1 MIGYWD
7 RKLRNRFGNLAYAQ
21 WFGIDPDAMVGMHL
35 RDVIGEE
42 RYRVNLPYVE
52 AALRGEEQRFERP
65 AHTADG
71 TLLWHGLVQYVPDV
85 VAGQVQGVYIIVSDI
100 SAVKAAE
107 AEMRKNE
114 HLLRESQAAAR
125 IGSYI
130 NTIKTGTFE
139 ATPVLDEI
147 FGITKDYPHTNEGWV
162 KFMHPDYM
170 QPMTDALLDSIR
182 NRQPFDSEYKII
194 RPSDGVE
201 RWMHG
206 LGKVTYDDQGNPISL
221 IGTVQDI
228 TERKLA
234 LEQIQSLAFF
244 DPLTG
249 LPNRRLLMDRL
260 HQALAASLRHRQR
273 GALML
278 IDLDNFKTL
287 NDTHGH
293 NQGDL
298 LLQQVAA
305 RLKDC
310 VRDGDSVAR
319 LGGDEFVVMLEDLSE
334 NALQAATQAAMVAEK
349 ILTRLGEGYDLGSR
363 AHSCTS
369 SIGIALFGDL
379 VEAPDTLLMRSDLA
393 MYRAKDA
400 GRNTLCFYDPQM
412 QVEITARVV
421 LEEDLR
427 AAIQQKQ
434 FSIHYQSQVNGQQQ
448 VTGVEALLRWQHP
461 LRGLV
466 PPVEFIPKAEKI
478 GLILP
483 LGLWVLESAC
493 RQLAVWADRPQTA
506 QLTMAVN
513 VSVSQFHD
521 SDFVDKVLATLKRT
535 GARAELLK
543 LELTESLLVA
553 NVDDIVLKMNVL
565 RRAGIRFSLDDFGT
579 GYSSLS
585 LLKRLPLDQLKID
598 QSFVR
603 NILSDPNDAAIAKMV
618 IVLAST
624 MGVQVIAEGVE
635 TIEQRDLLATLGCDN
650 YQGYLF
656 SRPLPIQEF
665 EAQFGL
671 T

>member
-1 MIGYWD
+1 M
-7 RKLRNRFGNLAYAQ
+7 
-21 WFGIDPDAMVGMHL
+21 

-493 RQLAVWADRPQTA
+493 RQLALWADRPQTA